1 MPVRRVG
8 MTGASSAWRG
18 IVPAAGILLN
28 MLSPPDGL
36 TADYELLGRLMA
48 IDKTSGG
55 PCNPALDA
63 VGDLLDAAGC
73 QVHRHAGA
81 GEGRDNLIAIA
92 GPVGE
97 PGGLSLSGHMD
108 TVPVGD
114 GWSSD
119 PFSLTKRDDRWYG
132 RGSCDMTGF
141 VAMATNLLR
150 EVDQLE
156 RPLALI
162 LTSDEELGSI
172 GAGVMADNPATLP
185 PLPKA
190 CVVGEP
196 TSLRVVR
203 LHKGHLKFT
212 VSVKGA
218 TGHTG
223 TPLSGVNAIDGAR
236 LVLAAIDE
244 ERARLEDMRSDE
256 SAAFVRVPHPVLAAV
271 RVRAGNAWNVIPDL
285 AQVDCGLRVLPDQ
298 DAAVLLDEIRAAIGA
313 ALAKWPLDWSLD
325 VYNDNP
331 PMRTPRGSEIEVACR
346 ALVGQDQDIGVSYCS
361 DGGHLGR
368 LGLDCV
374 LFGPGDIAVAHR
386 PDEYVPEADMKAA
399 REHLSRLIAG
409 RCGAAS

>member
-1 MPVRRVG
+1 MPEQR
-8 MTGASSAWRG
+8 TGT
-18 IVPAAGILLN
+18 PADRTLL
-28 MLSPPDGL
+28 S
-36 TADYELLGRLMA
+36 ELMA

-55 PCNPALDA
+55 PSDPALDRI
-63 VGDLLDAAGC
+63 GNLLDDAGC
-73 QVHRHAGA
+73 DVCRLPGA
-81 GEGRDNLIAIA
+81 GTGRDNLIAIA
-92 GPVGE
+92 GPAGE
-97 PGGLSLSGHMD
+97 PGGLSLSGHVD
-108 TVPVGD
+108 TVPVGE
-114 GWSSD
+114 GWRSD
-119 PFSLTKRDDRWYG
+119 PFTLTQRDGRWYG

-150 EVDQLE
+150 EAGQLE
-156 RPLALI
+156 GPLALI

-172 GAGVMADNPATLP
+172 GAGVLAENAASLP

-212 VSVKGA
+212 ITVRGA

-236 LVLAAIDE
+236 RVLAAIDE

-256 SAAFVRVPHPVLAAV
+256 STAFVRVPHPVLSAV
-271 RVRAGNAWNVIPDL
+271 RLRAGTAWNVIPDE
-285 AQVDCGLRVLPDQ
+285 AAVDCGLRVLPDQ
-298 DAAVLLDEIRAAIGA
+298 DAAVLLDEIRAAVDA
-313 ALAKWPLDWSLD
+313 ALAAWPLDWSLD
-325 VYNDNP
+325 VYNSNP

-346 ALVGQDQDIGVSYCS
+346 ALVGQEQDIGVSYCS

-386 PDEYVPEADMKAA
+386 PDEYVPEADMIAA
-399 REHLSRLIAG
+399 RDHLKRLIAG
-409 RCGAAS
+409 RCGGGA